1 MSRRLPTRREIE
13 KRAKEMHMSRSAI
26 HGLPAITPE
35 HAEVKES
42 GNYHRARMDLM
53 RSDEGAYSGQQR
65 QYLETMAGEMGLK
78 VIPKRELV
86 FIKKETGF
94 EWTNGWTKR
103 QRRKAKAK
111 PKAKPKPKPK
121 KPIVPKIRAPK
132 VSIRDQAVF
141 LGTVHRVATE
151 PKKKRKRRK
160 SHTERTGKTMR
171 KLRKIDG
178 VKVFSFPDHV
188 WKVRTKKRG
197 KRRR

>member
-13 KRAKEMHMSRSAI
+13 KRAKEMHMSRSAL

-86 FIKKETGF
+86 FIRKETGF

-103 QRRKAKAK
+103 ERKKRKA
-111 PKAKPKPKPK
+111 KPKPK
-121 KPIVPKIRAPK
+121 KPISPKIRAPK
-132 VSIRDQAVF
+132 VKIP
-141 LGTVHRVATE
+141 L
-151 PKKKRKRRK
+151 PKKPKKKRRK